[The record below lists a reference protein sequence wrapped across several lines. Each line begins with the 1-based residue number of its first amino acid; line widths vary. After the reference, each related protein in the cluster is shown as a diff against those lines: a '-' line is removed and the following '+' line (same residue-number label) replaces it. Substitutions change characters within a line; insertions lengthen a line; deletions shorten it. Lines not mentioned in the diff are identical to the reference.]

1 MSRFR
6 RQTAYRS
13 FALGLLLSALM
24 IVFDSTCAF
33 ANGLGAGIGF
43 VPGLTPL
50 DPLCGPLLTVAIAI
64 IERPFFT
71 RSGLTPWALIYS
83 LRANFASY
91 LLGIVVALIYLSV
104 VQSVHQASFDT
115 SGEFLLIGLPV
126 LLVVLTIWFEQILA
140 VQVFA
145 KGREL
150 RPRWILVGNIV
161 SNLALLALAAVLDW
175 VFTLIGI
182 RVHHFIFFLEK
193 LTMPLVVAYLLIL
206 VGAILLVIGVPLW
219 SILPRSLQRGVGVPD
234 QDRRP
239 TASQGSGESTTS
251 FDTEAAP
258 QAASSKVG

>member
-24 IVFDSTCAF
+24 IVFDGTCAF

-64 IERPFFT
+64 IERPFFA

-91 LLGIVVALIYLSV
+91 LLGIVVALIHLSV
-104 VQSVHQASFDT
+104 VRSVHQAGFDNIEV
-115 SGEFLLIGLPV
+115 SIIGLPV

-150 RPRWILVGNIV
+150 RPGWILVGNIV

-175 VFTLIGI
+175 IFTLIGI

-219 SILPRSLQRGVGVPD
+219 SILPRSLQRRVGVPD